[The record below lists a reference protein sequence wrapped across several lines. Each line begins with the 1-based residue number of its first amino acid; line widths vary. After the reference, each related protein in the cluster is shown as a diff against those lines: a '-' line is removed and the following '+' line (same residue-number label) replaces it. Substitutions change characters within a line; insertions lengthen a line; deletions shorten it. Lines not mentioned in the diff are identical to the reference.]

1 MAVSAA
7 YAKLA
12 PAELAALTSLKQRCA
27 AAIATDPERYDD
39 MYLMRYLR
47 WRDFNVDVLVP
58 QFNKHAEW
66 VQSYGIKG
74 IVEEMKTSKD
84 PSIVFLRS
92 YWPITISYGLDKRGF
107 SYGTVRYGVI
117 DVAGLEKKI
126 DISLVPRYFI
136 AVYEEGLQLFIK
148 EVKAAAVRT
157 GDPTLPL
164 SPIGLFFVT
173 DLAELGWHHLH
184 KKTLDAFG
192 EAMELAKSGYPELL
206 QWNPIIN
213 APAVFTV
220 FWSIFKPILGKKS
233 VEKIQIFGTNAA
245 EWQAR
250 LREVIPVDQ
259 LPQEWGGTNPKPLPK
274 GGLINEDNLART
286 LVVSS
291 SHEVAVDAGAGA
303 WIAFQFKT
311 EAHDIGFGVVFGAA
325 RELVIPLARYDCAGE
340 YACGHFQAPRAGRYT
355 VLFDNSFSLLRSK
368 KVTYQ
373 IAVHEAGAWAHEVAA
388 QHGGDTLAAT
398 AVSLSKRE

>member
-92 YWPITISYGLDKRGF
+92 YWPVDPCFGLDKEGNF
-107 SYGTVRYGVI
+107 YGITRYGLLDIQGITHLASPQTVVRYI
-117 DVAGLEKKI
+117 
-126 DISLVPRYFI
+126 ISLYEYGFQQRIKQLRHVDEAWKKSGICFI
-136 AVYEEGLQLFIK
+136 NDF
-148 EVKAAAVRT
+148 T
-157 GDPTLPL
+157 G
-164 SPIGLFFVT
+164 
-173 DLAELGWHHLH
+173 LGWRHLDRQG
-184 KKTLDAFG
+184 LDIFL
-192 EAMELAKSGYPELL
+192 EATNLAKHGYPELIRNIL
-206 QWNPIIN
+206 VVN
-213 APAVFTV
+213 APAVFPM
-220 FWSIFKPILGKKS
+220 FFELFKPTMGKRTLQRL
-233 VEKIQIFGTNAA
+233 EIFGTNAA

-250 LREVIPVDQ
+250 LRELVPVDQ

>member
-1 MAVSAA
+1 
-7 YAKLA
+7 
-12 PAELAALTSLKQRCA
+12 
-27 AAIATDPERYDD
+27 

-92 YWPITISYGLDKRGF
+92 YWPLASGYGFDKRGLSYGL
-107 SYGTVRYGVI
+107 VRYGVL
-117 DVAGLEKKI
+117 DCPGLERKI
-126 DISLVPRYFI
+126 DLSVVPRYFI
-136 AVYEEGLQLFIK
+136 AMFEAGLQQYIK
-148 EVKAAAVRT
+148 DVKATAVST

-164 SPIGLFFVT
+164 SRIGIVFVT
-173 DLAELGWHHLH
+173 DLAGLGWHHLH
-184 KKTLDAFG
+184 RKPLDALMG
-192 EAMELAKSGYPELL
+192 GMELAKHGYPEVL
-206 QWNPIIN
+206 QYSPVIN
-213 APAVFTV
+213 APAIFTV
-220 FWSIFKPILGKKS
+220 FWNVFKPILGKKS

-250 LREVIPVDQ
+250 LRELVPVDQ

-398 AVSLSKRE
+398 AVAVSK